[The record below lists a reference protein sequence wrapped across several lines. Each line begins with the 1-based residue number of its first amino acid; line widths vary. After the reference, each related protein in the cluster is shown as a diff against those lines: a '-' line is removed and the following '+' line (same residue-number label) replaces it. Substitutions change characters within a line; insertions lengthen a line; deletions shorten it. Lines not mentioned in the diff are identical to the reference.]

1 MHVKCVLLLQ
11 TNFDNTSLLSIMA
24 TKSVRL
30 LAPKVSHGHGTI
42 AVPYLFDGQTLNA
55 IAKKVDNGSW
65 VLVDKSISRPD
76 GRVSFGRM
84 CTLISGLAEVGILYD
99 VQWLNCRCCI
109 FRDHS
114 LSFCPVLEVACN
126 TQGWGYYMPKTTWRP
141 IA

>member
-1 MHVKCVLLLQ
+1 
-11 TNFDNTSLLSIMA
+11 MA

-30 LAPKVSHGHGTI
+30 LAPNVSHGHGTI

-55 IAKKVDNGSW
+55 IAKIVDNGSW

-84 CTLISGLAEVGILYD
+84 CTLISGLADVGILYD